1 MSQARTDEERKSFE
15 AREWEKAVSGG
26 GSHRKGN
33 MRLFGDI
40 RLLRFKLSK
49 GPKRFLTFHPKE
61 TPLASFRIGR
71 TAWAVVRQ
79 NGELEERQV
88 PIASEANALVR
99 VKLAASRVFHAPEIF
114 LKGLFRKRR
123 KYSHFLLLGCNC
135 ELAYRFVRANG
146 FLDSTFFAWA
156 SAGDC
161 KGLVAV
167 LRRFDDVFAGDM
179 DFDPTANDL
188 FVCAATGVVTHSRYN
203 PKDGGRASD
212 RKASDIESEKAEVR
226 SRMAH
231 LREKFRRQLQD
242 DEPTL
247 AVVKLRP
254 EECPEADAR
263 IKALDAQLR
272 EMGGR
277 NFTILAVCRKADARH
292 FPKEHPGY
300 FLRTVSSYNPE
311 WKAATEQLGDR
322 TGWTVIWREFAP
334 MRKIVQ
340 HKTYKFDSE
349 GGR

>member
-1 MSQARTDEERKSFE
+1 MSQDRTGEECKSFE

-33 MRLFGDI
+33 VRLLGGI

-61 TPLASFRIGR
+61 TPLASFRMGR
-71 TAWAVVRQ
+71 TAWAIVRQ
-79 NGELEERQV
+79 KGELEERQV
-88 PIASEANALVR
+88 PISSEANALVR
-99 VKLAASRVFHAPEIF
+99 AKLAASRVFHAPEIF
-114 LKGLFRKRR
+114 FKGLFRKRK

-135 ELAYRFVRANG
+135 ELAYRFLRANG

-179 DFDPTANDL
+179 DFAPTANDL
-188 FVCAATGVVTHSRYN
+188 FVCSATGVVTHSRYN
-203 PKDGGRASD
+203 SKIHGEDSGRSAAD
-212 RKASDIESEKAEVR
+212 VESEKAEVR

-231 LREKFRRQLQD
+231 LREKFRIQLQD

-247 AVVKLRP
+247 AVVKMRP
-254 EECPEADAR
+254 EECPEGDER
-263 IKALDAQLR
+263 IKALAAQLR

-277 NFTILAVCRKADARH
+277 NLTILVVCRKSDVRH

-311 WKAATEQLGDR
+311 WKAATEQFGDR
-322 TGWTVIWREFAP
+322 AGWTVIWREFAP
-334 MRKIVQ
+334 ARRIVQ
-340 HKTYKFDSE
+340 HKTYKFDAE
-349 GGR
+349 GGG